1 MFAGFERKRIEAGEV
16 AINLVVGG
24 AGPPLLLLHG
34 YPQTLVCWHKVAP
47 KLAEHFTVVCA
58 DLRGYGDSD
67 KPAGDSEHARY
78 AKRAMA
84 ADQVAVMA
92 ALGFERFSLVGHD
105 RGARVAHRLS
115 RDHPDRVERLALL
128 DIIPTAEMW
137 PRFDKAMALATFH
150 WLFLAQPADLPER
163 MIGGDPD
170 FYLSWMLRSWATK
183 PDFCDGAPFD
193 EYARCFRDPAAIH
206 ASCEDYR
213 AGATI
218 DLRHDAADR
227 DARVRCPLLVL
238 WGDRGGKAERRFNFL
253 DIWRERA
260 DDVRGGPIPCGH
272 FLAEEAPDETYRAL
286 HDFLGG

>member
-1 MFAGFERKRIEAGEV
+1 MFLGFERKRIDAGEV
-16 AINLVVGG
+16 TINLVVGG

-34 YPQTLVCWHKVAP
+34 YPQTLVCWHKLAP
-47 KLAEHFTVVCA
+47 MLAAHFTVVCA

-67 KPAGDSEHARY
+67 KPAGESDHANY

-84 ADQVAVMA
+84 SDQVAVMA
-92 ALGFERFSLVGHD
+92 ALGFERFRLVGHD
-105 RGARVAHRLS
+105 RGARVAHRLCL
-115 RDHPDRVERLALL
+115 DHPDRVERLALL

-163 MIGGDPD
+163 LIGGDPD
-170 FYLSWMLRSWATK
+170 FYLRWMLQSWAAE
-183 PDFCDGAPFD
+183 PDFCNGVPFD

-218 DLRHDAADR
+218 DLRHDAADPN
-227 DARVRCPLLVL
+227 ARVSCPLLVL
-238 WGDRGGKAERRFNFL
+238 WGERGGAAERRFDFL
-253 DIWRERA
+253 EIWRERA
-260 DDVRGGPIPCGH
+260 HDVRGHAISCGH
-272 FLAEEAPDETYRAL
+272 FLAEEAPDETHQALNDFFRA
-286 HDFLGG
+286 